1 MTSYW
6 FIWGR
11 GGVFLIKRRQ
21 RTEIGSQRSEIGSRK
36 GTEIGPVKDVLISP
50 LEDAFRLET
59 GSSGDVIVIL
69 GGGTKAEALNRLMCG
84 HRLWK
89 ELHVPLIITGSGER
103 TEVRSKK
110 SDVGKGQM
118 PDVRNQKGKSKGQK
132 SEVGSLNKRDG
143 WMKWRGTE
151 VTSEKGLE
159 K

>member
-1 MTSYW
+1 M
-6 FIWGR
+6 
-11 GGVFLIKRRQ
+11 
-21 RTEIGSQRSEIGSRK
+21 
-36 GTEIGPVKDVLISP
+36 
-50 LEDAFRLET
+50 
-59 GSSGDVIVIL
+59 
-69 GGGTKAEALNRLMCG
+69 
-84 HRLWK
+84 
-89 ELHVPLIITGSGER
+89 ER
-103 TEVRSKK
+103 TTCSSDNHRKWGKDRSQK